1 MDNINKKKY
10 IKEMQDKLMEELS
23 HLALMLESGT
33 KDEVSEARAYVR
45 LSRVQ
50 LQILMAA

>member
-1 MDNINKKKY
+1 MDNINKEQY
-10 IKEMQDKLMEELS
+10 IKEMQDKLMKELS

-33 KDEVSEARAYVR
+33 RHEVSEARAYVR

-50 LQILMAA
+50 LQLLMAA